1 MKKIITFI
9 AFIVL
14 VCSFMFGCTPKKD
27 SSADSSG
34 ATETP
39 KKYEVIND
47 FENYAECVQPLA
59 LLNNCGRADLNTDAR
74 FVKNGK
80 GSLRLVPEG
89 CKSEGDYAPILK
101 QPLKNNVTG
110 ADFTDVSKLKF
121 LSANVYSTADYE
133 IEMTLE
139 LQFAGD
145 YRNNPV
151 KFTLKKGWNTVIYN
165 VDPQIIAI
173 SYDVYDCKAL
183 LFAFDKSTTEKAPVL
198 YVDDIRATYSK
209 TEFTPIDMT
218 VADGEIC
225 SFDKI
230 FQQYVLVPNVRYPE
244 FSPTLSINEDLAYVK
259 SGKSLKVQ
267 TVANDGTFT
276 GTNYAY
282 TGFSLG
288 KKYVNGLGLDKYPQ
302 DKYFSFWVYNS
313 GSSTQRLFIQFFNYS
328 GESYFKKTDIYVPA
342 NSWLQVKYKLSDLS
356 NGTPSLTIANA
367 GEIYINWELNSLH
380 DNRVLYFDEFAIVD

>member
-9 AFIVL
+9 AFIAL
-14 VCSFMFGCTPKKD
+14 ACGFMFGCNPKKD

-34 ATETP
+34 TIETP
-39 KKYEVIND
+39 KNYQVIND
-47 FENYAECVQPLA
+47 FENYADCIQPLA
-59 LLNNCGRADLNTDAR
+59 LLNNFGRADLNTDSR

-80 GSLRLVPEG
+80 GSLKLIPEG

-101 QPLKNNVTG
+101 QPLKNNITG
-110 ADFTDVSKLKF
+110 ADFSDVSKLKF
-121 LSANVYSTADYE
+121 ISANVYSTADFA

-151 KFTLKKGWNTVIYN
+151 KYTLKKGWNTVIYN

-183 LFAFDKSTTEKAPVL
+183 LFAFDKSITEKAPVL
-198 YVDDIRATYSK
+198 YIDDIRATYSK

-267 TVANDGTFT
+267 TVKNDGTFT
-276 GTNYAY
+276 DTNYGY

>member
-1 MKKIITFI
+1 
-9 AFIVL
+9 
-14 VCSFMFGCTPKKD
+14 
-27 SSADSSG
+27 
-34 ATETP
+34 
-39 KKYEVIND
+39 
-47 FENYAECVQPLA
+47 
-59 LLNNCGRADLNTDAR
+59 
-74 FVKNGK
+74 
-80 GSLRLVPEG
+80 
-89 CKSEGDYAPILK
+89 
-101 QPLKNNVTG
+101 
-110 ADFTDVSKLKF
+110 
-121 LSANVYSTADYE
+121 
-133 IEMTLE
+133 
-139 LQFAGD
+139 
-145 YRNNPV
+145 
-151 KFTLKKGWNTVIYN
+151 
-165 VDPQIIAI
+165 
-173 SYDVYDCKAL
+173 
-183 LFAFDKSTTEKAPVL
+183 
-198 YVDDIRATYSK
+198 
-209 TEFTPIDMT
+209 MT

-276 GTNYAY
+276 DTNYGY

-328 GESYFKKTDIYVPA
+328 GVSYFKKTNIYVPA